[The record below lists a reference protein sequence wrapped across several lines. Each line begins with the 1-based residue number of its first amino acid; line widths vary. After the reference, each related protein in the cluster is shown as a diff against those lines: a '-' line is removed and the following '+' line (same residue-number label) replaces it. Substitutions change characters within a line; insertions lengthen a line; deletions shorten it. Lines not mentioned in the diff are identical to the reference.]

1 MAGAKIRGITLEIG
15 GDTSGLTK
23 ALKDVNGDL
32 KNTQKQLKDV
42 ERLLKLDPK
51 NTELL
56 AQKQKL
62 LADNVTNTSKK
73 LDELKRIQD
82 TMDQNGVDKNSEQYM
97 ALQREIIATEND
109 LKKAKAE
116 LKQFGSVSLQKVKA
130 QFEDISKKAGEV
142 ADKTRGL
149 SLAAGGALAGL
160 GGLAYKAI
168 SGADELN
175 TLAKQTGFTTEELQR
190 FQYAAELVDVS
201 MEDIVGA
208 TKKLKRA
215 MGNDDDIFGQL
226 GVSIRDSNGEM
237 RDMRDVFY
245 DSLRA
250 LSRVRNETERDT
262 LAMELFGKS
271 ADELAGIIDDGGDAL
286 KRFGEQAVGVLD
298 EDTLARLNE
307 MNDQLDQ
314 MKNNLVGAFT
324 ELGAKIAEVLGPKLG
339 WLIGKIGEF
348 VDWLGTLDEGTIE
361 TILYILALTAAL
373 SPVASAI
380 SAISGAI
387 MFLVGN
393 PVVLLIAAII
403 ALVALIAIKG
413 DEIQDKLGEL
423 DNYVQNV
430 FAKDW
435 TETFGPVLGS
445 VMNEFSSMLEQRWNG
460 IMSHLNGI
468 IDFIRGIF
476 TGNWERVWKGV
487 QEIFSG
493 VFTTMTGISRDSIN
507 SIIGWVNSGI
517 DSINSLIQL
526 VNSVSGLRLGRIGH
540 IPFFANGGVLTQGS
554 AIVGEAGPEL
564 LTMNQ
569 GKAVVTPLG
578 GGGASGGVPIN
589 ITVQSVLDGRVI
601 GESTYKYLN
610 NRGRAYGA

>member
-62 LADNVTNTSKK
+62 LADNVDNTSKK

-109 LKKAKAE
+109 LKKAKNE

-130 QFEDISKKAGEV
+130 QLEDISKKAGEV
-142 ADKTRGL
+142 AEKTRGI
-149 SLAAGGALAGL
+149 SMAAGGALVGL
-160 GGLAYKAI
+160 GGLAYNAVK
-168 SGADELN
+168 GADELN
-175 TLAKQTGFTTEELQR
+175 TLAKQTGFSTEELQR
-190 FQYAAELVDVS
+190 FKYAADLVDVS
-201 MEDIVGA
+201 MDDIVAA
-208 TKKLKRA
+208 TKKLKKA
-215 MGNDDDIFGQL
+215 MGSDDDIFEKL

-286 KRFGEQAVGVLD
+286 KYFGDQAVGVLD
-298 EDTLARLNE
+298 ADTLEKLNQ

-324 ELGAKIAEVLGPKLG
+324 ELGAKIAEVLGPKLE
-339 WLIGKIGEF
+339 WLLGKIGEF

-380 SAISGAI
+380 GNISGAI
-387 MFLVGN
+387 AFLLAN
-393 PVVLLIAAII
+393 PYVALIAAIV
-403 ALVALIAIKG
+403 ALVALIAVKG
-413 DEIQDKLGEL
+413 DEIQAKLGEL
-423 DNYVQNV
+423 DDYVQNV
-430 FAKDW
+430 FARDW
-435 TETFGPVLGS
+435 TETFGPVLGN
-445 VMNEFSSMLEQRWNG
+445 VMNDFFQMVKGHWDG
-460 IMSHLNGI
+460 IMTHLNGV
-468 IDFIRGIF
+468 IDFIRGVF
-476 TGNWERVWKGV
+476 TADWTRAWNGV
-487 QEIFSG
+487 KEIFAGAFSSI
-493 VFTTMTGISRDSIN
+493 TGITKDSVNGIIQWIN
-507 SIIGWVNSGI
+507 WAI
-517 DSINSLIQL
+517 DGLNTLIRL
-526 VNSVSGLRLGRIGH
+526 VNQVSGLRLGSIGH
-540 IPFFANGGVLTQGS
+540 IPFMANGGVLTQGS

-578 GGGASGGVPIN
+578 GGAASSAPIN

>member
-62 LADNVTNTSKK
+62 LADNVDNTSKK

-116 LKQFGSVSLQKVKA
+116 LQKFGSVSLQKVKA
-130 QFEDISKKAGEV
+130 QLEDISKKAGEV
-142 ADKTRGL
+142 AEKTRGI
-149 SLAAGGALAGL
+149 SMAAGGALVGL
-160 GGLAYKAI
+160 GGLAYNAVK
-168 SGADELN
+168 GADELN
-175 TLAKQTGFTTEELQR
+175 TLAKQTGFSTEELQR
-190 FQYAAELVDVS
+190 FQYAADMVDVS
-201 MEDIVGA
+201 MEDIISA
-208 TKKLKRA
+208 TKKLKKA
-215 MGNDDDIFGQL
+215 MGSDDDIFGKL

-286 KRFGEQAVGVLD
+286 KYFGDQAVGVLD
-298 EDTLARLNE
+298 QDTLDRLGQ

-324 ELGAKIAEVLGPKLG
+324 ELGAKIAEVLGPKLE
-339 WLIGKIGEF
+339 WLLGKIGEF

-380 SAISGAI
+380 GNISGAI
-387 MFLVGN
+387 AFLLSN
-393 PVVLLIAAII
+393 PYVALIAAIV
-403 ALVALIAIKG
+403 ALVALIAVKG
-413 DEIQDKLGEL
+413 DEIQAKLGEL
-423 DNYVQNV
+423 DDYVQNV
-430 FAKDW
+430 FARDW
-435 TETFGPVLGS
+435 TETFGPVLGN
-445 VMNEFSSMLEQRWNG
+445 VMNDFFQMVKGHWDG
-460 IMSHLNGI
+460 IMTHLNGV
-468 IDFIRGIF
+468 IDFIRGVF
-476 TGNWERVWKGV
+476 TADWTRAWNGV
-487 QEIFSG
+487 KEIFAGAFSSI
-493 VFTTMTGISRDSIN
+493 TGITKDSVNGIIQWIN
-507 SIIGWVNSGI
+507 WAI
-517 DSINSLIQL
+517 DGLNTLIRL
-526 VNSVSGLRLGRIGH
+526 VNQVSGLRIGSIGH
-540 IPFFANGGVLTQGS
+540 IPFMANGGVLTQGS

-578 GGGASGGVPIN
+578 GGAASSAPIN

>member
-62 LADNVTNTSKK
+62 LADNVDNTSKK

-109 LKKAKAE
+109 LKKAKNE

-130 QFEDISKKAGEV
+130 QLEDISKKAGEV
-142 ADKTRGL
+142 AEKTRGI
-149 SLAAGGALAGL
+149 SLAAGGALVGL
-160 GGLAYKAI
+160 GGLAYNAVK
-168 SGADELN
+168 GADELN
-175 TLAKQTGFTTEELQR
+175 TLAKQTGFSTEELQR
-190 FQYAAELVDVS
+190 FKYAADLVDVS
-201 MEDIVGA
+201 MDDIVAA
-208 TKKLKRA
+208 TKKLKKA
-215 MGNDDDIFGQL
+215 MGSDDDIFGKL

-286 KRFGEQAVGVLD
+286 KRFGDEAVGVLD
-298 EDTLARLNE
+298 ADTLEKLNQ

-324 ELGAKIAEVLGPKLG
+324 ELGAKIAEVLGPKLE
-339 WLIGKIGEF
+339 WLLGKIGEF

-380 SAISGAI
+380 GNISGAI
-387 MFLVGN
+387 AFLLSN
-393 PVVLLIAAII
+393 PYVALIAAII
-403 ALVALIAIKG
+403 ALVALIAVKG
-413 DEIQDKLGEL
+413 DEIQAKLGEL
-423 DNYVQNV
+423 DDYVQNV
-430 FAKDW
+430 FARDW
-435 TETFGPVLGS
+435 TETFGPVLGN
-445 VMNEFSSMLEQRWNG
+445 VMNDFFQMVKGHWDG
-460 IMSHLNGI
+460 IMTHLNGV
-468 IDFIRGIF
+468 IDFIRGVF
-476 TGNWERVWKGV
+476 TADWTRAWNGV
-487 QEIFSG
+487 KEIFAGAFSSI
-493 VFTTMTGISRDSIN
+493 TGITKDSVNGIIQWIN
-507 SIIGWVNSGI
+507 WAI
-517 DSINSLIQL
+517 DGLNTLIRL
-526 VNSVSGLRLGRIGH
+526 VNQVSGLRIGSIGH
-540 IPFFANGGVLTQGS
+540 IPFMANGGVLTQGS

-578 GGGASGGVPIN
+578 GGAASSAPIN

>member
-62 LADNVTNTSKK
+62 LADNVDNTSKK

-116 LKQFGSVSLQKVKA
+116 LQQFGSVSLQKVKA
-130 QFEDISKKAGEV
+130 QLEDISKKAGEV
-142 ADKTRGL
+142 AEKTRGI
-149 SLAAGGALAGL
+149 SIAAGGALVGL
-160 GGLAYKAI
+160 GGLAYNAVK
-168 SGADELN
+168 GADELN
-175 TLAKQTGFTTEELQR
+175 TLAKQTGFSTEELQR
-190 FQYAAELVDVS
+190 FKYAADLVDVS
-201 MEDIVGA
+201 MDDIVAA
-208 TKKLKRA
+208 TKKLKKA
-215 MGNDDDIFGQL
+215 MGSDDDIFEKL

-286 KRFGEQAVGVLD
+286 KYFGDQAVGVLD
-298 EDTLARLNE
+298 QDTLDRLGQ

-324 ELGAKIAEVLGPKLG
+324 ELGAKIAEVLGPKLE
-339 WLIGKIGEF
+339 WLLGKIGEF

-380 SAISGAI
+380 GNISGAI
-387 MFLVGN
+387 AFLLSN
-393 PVVLLIAAII
+393 PYVALVAAIV
-403 ALVALIAIKG
+403 ALVALIAVKG
-413 DEIQDKLGEL
+413 DEIQAKLGEL
-423 DNYVQNV
+423 DDYVQNV
-430 FAKDW
+430 FARDW
-435 TETFGPVLGS
+435 TETFGPVLGN
-445 VMNEFSSMLEQRWNG
+445 VMNDFFQMVKGHWDG
-460 IMSHLNGI
+460 IMTHLNGV
-468 IDFIRGIF
+468 IDFIRGVF
-476 TGNWERVWKGV
+476 TADWTRAWNGV
-487 QEIFSG
+487 KEIFAGAFSSI
-493 VFTTMTGISRDSIN
+493 TGITKDSVNGIIQWIN
-507 SIIGWVNSGI
+507 WAI
-517 DSINSLIQL
+517 DGLNTLIRL
-526 VNSVSGLRLGRIGH
+526 VNQVSGLRIGGIGH
-540 IPFFANGGVLTQGS
+540 IPFMANGGVLTQGS

-578 GGGASGGVPIN
+578 GGAASSAPIN

>member
-23 ALKDVNGDL
+23 SLKDVNGEI

-62 LADNVTNTSKK
+62 LADNVTNTNKK

-130 QFEDISKKAGEV
+130 QLDDISKKAGEV
-142 ADKTRGL
+142 AEKTRGL
-149 SLAAGGALAGL
+149 STAAAGALAGL

-175 TLAKQTGFTTEELQR
+175 TLAKQTGFSTDELQR
-190 FQYAAELVDVS
+190 FKYAADLVDVT
-201 MEDIVGA
+201 MEDIVSA
-208 TKKLKRA
+208 TRKMKKA
-215 MGNDDDIFGQL
+215 MGSDSGIFGEL
-226 GVSIRDSNGEM
+226 GVSIRDSNGEL

-245 DSLRA
+245 DTLRA

-262 LAMELFGKS
+262 LAMEVFGKS
-271 ADELAGIIDDGGDAL
+271 ADELAGIIDDGGAAL
-286 KRFGEQAVGVLD
+286 ERFGKEAVGILD
-298 EDTLARLNE
+298 EETLDKLNT
-307 MNDQLDQ
+307 MNDQIDQ
-314 MKNNLVGAFT
+314 MKANLLGAMT
-324 ELGAKIAEVLGPKLG
+324 ELGAKVAETLGPQLD
-339 WLIGKIGEF
+339 WLLGKIGEF
-348 VDWLGTLDEGTIE
+348 VDWLSTLDEGTLQ
-361 TILYILALTAAL
+361 TIITMLALTAAL

-380 SAISGAI
+380 GSISTAI
-387 MFLVGN
+387 MFLLSN
-393 PVVLLIAAII
+393 PMVLLVAAIV
-403 ALVALIAIKG
+403 ALVALIALKG
-413 DEIQDKLGEL
+413 DEIQAKLAEV

-430 FAKDW
+430 FARDW
-435 TETFGPVLGS
+435 TKTFGPQLGG
-445 VMNEFSSMLEQRWNG
+445 VMNDFAAMIKSRWDG
-460 IMSHLNGI
+460 IVQHLNGV
-468 IDFIRGIF
+468 IDFIRGVF
-476 TGNWERVWKGV
+476 TGDWSRAWNGV
-487 QEIFSG
+487 KEIFAG
-493 VFTTMTGISRDSIN
+493 VFSTMTGITRDGIN
-507 SIIGWVNSGI
+507 SIISWVNSGI
-517 DSINSLIQL
+517 DSLNSLIAL
-526 VNSVSGLRLGRIGH
+526 VNRVGGLRLGSIGK
-540 IPFFANGGVLTQGS
+540 IPFMASGGVLSHGS
-554 AIVGEAGPEL
+554 AVVGEAGPEL

-578 GGGASGGVPIN
+578 GGSSGGAPIN

-610 NRGRAYGA
+610 NRGRAYGT

>member
-73 LDELKRIQD
+73 LDELKRIQQ
-82 TMDQNGVDKNSEQYM
+82 TMDENGVDKNSEQYM
-97 ALQREIIATEND
+97 ALQREIIATEAD

-130 QFEDISKKAGEV
+130 QLDQISKKAGEV
-142 ADKTRGL
+142 AEKTRGI
-149 SLAAGGALAGL
+149 STAAAGALAGL

-168 SGADELN
+168 KGADELN
-175 TLAKQTGFTTEELQR
+175 TLAKQTGFSTDELQR
-190 FQYAAELVDVS
+190 FQYAADLVDVS
-201 MEDIVGA
+201 MDDIVSA
-208 TKKLKRA
+208 TKKLKKA

-262 LAMELFGKS
+262 LAMDLFGKS

-286 KRFGEQAVGVLD
+286 KRFGNQAVGVLD
-298 EDTLARLNE
+298 AETIDKLNQ

-324 ELGAKIAEVLGPKLG
+324 ELGAKIAEVLGPKLE
-339 WLIGKIGEF
+339 WLIGKVGEF
-348 VDWLGTLDEGTIE
+348 VDWLGTLDEGTLE
-361 TILYILALTAAL
+361 TILTLLALTAAL

-380 SAISGAI
+380 SNISGAI
-387 MFLVGN
+387 AFLLTN
-393 PVVLLIAAII
+393 PYVALVAAII
-403 ALVALIAIKG
+403 ALVALIAVKG
-413 DEIQDKLGEL
+413 DEIQAEL
-423 DNYVQNV
+423 QKVDDYIQGV
-430 FAKDW
+430 FARDW
-435 TETFGPVLGS
+435 TETFGPVLGD
-445 VMNEFSSMLEQRWNG
+445 VINDFFAHVKGRWDG
-460 IMSHLNGI
+460 IMEHLNGV
-468 IDFIRGIF
+468 IDFIRGVF
-476 TGNWERVWKGV
+476 TGDWTRAWNGV
-487 QEIFSG
+487 KEIFSG
-493 VFTTMTGISRDSIN
+493 VFSTMTGITRDGIN
-507 SIIGWVNSGI
+507 SIISWVNSGI
-517 DSINSLIQL
+517 DALNNLIRL
-526 VNSVSGLRLGRIGH
+526 VNSFAGLRIGSIGH
-540 IPFFANGGVLTQGS
+540 IPFMANGGVLTQGS

-578 GGGASGGVPIN
+578 GGAASGGVPIN

>member
-73 LDELKRIQD
+73 LDELKRIQG

-130 QFEDISKKAGEV
+130 QFDAISKKAGEV
-142 ADKTRGL
+142 AEKTRGL
-149 SLAAGGALAGL
+149 STAAGGALVAL

-168 SGADELN
+168 SGADDLN
-175 TLAKQTGFTTEELQR
+175 TLAKQTGFSTEELQR
-190 FQYAAELVDVS
+190 FAYAADLVDVS
-201 MEDIVGA
+201 MDDIVAA
-208 TKKLKRA
+208 TKRMKRA
-215 MGNDDDIFGQL
+215 MGNEDDIFGQL

-286 KRFGEQAVGVLD
+286 KRFGDQAVGVLD
-298 EDTLARLNE
+298 QETLDKLGL

-314 MKNNLVGAFT
+314 MKNNLIGAFT
-324 ELGAKIAEVLGPKLG
+324 ELGAKIAEVLGPKLE
-339 WLIGKIGEF
+339 WLITKVGEF
-348 VDWLGTLDEGTIE
+348 VDWLGTLDEGTLE
-361 TILYILALTAAL
+361 TILTLLALTAAL

-380 SAISGAI
+380 SNISGAI
-387 MFLVGN
+387 AFLLAN
-393 PVVLLIAAII
+393 PYVALVAAII
-403 ALVALIAIKG
+403 ALAVLIAVKG
-413 DEIQDKLGEL
+413 DEIQAKLGEV
-423 DNYVQNV
+423 DNYVQNA

-435 TETFGPVLGS
+435 TQTFGPVLGGA
-445 VMNEFSSMLEQRWNG
+445 MNDFMELVKLRWDG
-460 IMSHLNGI
+460 IMEHLNGV

-476 TGNWERVWKGV
+476 TGDWRRAWGGV
-487 QEIFSG
+487 GEIFEG
-493 VFTTMTGISRDSIN
+493 VMNTIGIDVRGTMN
-507 SIIGWVNSGI
+507 EIIKWVNYGI
-517 DSINSLIQL
+517 DGLNSLISL
-526 VNSVSGLRLGRIGH
+526 VNAVSGFHFGSIGH
-540 IPFFANGGVLTQGS
+540 LKFFADGGTLTHGQ

-578 GGGASGGVPIN
+578 GSGASSAPIN

-601 GESTYKYLN
+601 GESTYRYLN
-610 NRGRAYGA
+610 QRGRAYGN

>member
-130 QFEDISKKAGEV
+130 QLADISKKAGEV
-142 ADKTRGL
+142 AEKTRGI
-149 SLAAGGALAGL
+149 STAAAGALAGL

-175 TLAKQTGFTTEELQR
+175 TLAKQTGFSMDELQR
-190 FQYAAELVDVS
+190 FKYAADLVDVS
-201 MEDIVGA
+201 MDDIVAA
-208 TKKLKRA
+208 TKRLKKA

-286 KRFGEQAVGVLD
+286 KRFGDQAVGVLD
-298 EDTLARLNE
+298 AETIDKLNQ

-324 ELGAKIAEVLGPKLG
+324 ELGAKIAEVLGPKLE
-339 WLIGKIGEF
+339 WLIGKVGEF
-348 VDWLGTLDEGTIE
+348 VDWLGTLDEGTLE
-361 TILYILALTAAL
+361 TILTLLALTAAL

-380 SAISGAI
+380 SNISGAI
-387 MFLVGN
+387 AFLLTN
-393 PVVLLIAAII
+393 PYVALVAAII
-403 ALVALIAIKG
+403 ALVALIAVKG
-413 DEIQDKLGEL
+413 DEIQAEL
-423 DNYVQNV
+423 QKVDDYIQGV

-435 TETFGPVLGS
+435 TETFGPVLGD
-445 VMNEFSSMLEQRWNG
+445 VINDFFAHVKGRWDG
-460 IMSHLNGI
+460 IMEHLNGV
-468 IDFIRGIF
+468 IDFIRGVF
-476 TGNWERVWKGV
+476 TGDWTRAWNGV
-487 QEIFSG
+487 KEIFSG
-493 VFTTMTGISRDSIN
+493 VFSTMTGITRDGIN
-507 SIIGWVNSGI
+507 SIISWVNSGI
-517 DSINSLIQL
+517 DALNRLIQL
-526 VNSVSGLRLGRIGH
+526 VNSVAHLRIGSIGH
-540 IPFFANGGVLTQGS
+540 IPFMANGGVLTQGS

-578 GGGASGGVPIN
+578 GGAASGGVPIN

>member
-62 LADNVTNTSKK
+62 LADNVDNTSKK

-116 LKQFGSVSLQKVKA
+116 LQKFGSVSLQKVKA
-130 QFEDISKKAGEV
+130 QFEDISKKADKV
-142 ADKTRGL
+142 AEKTRDL
-149 SLAAGGALAGL
+149 SLSAGGALAGL

-190 FQYAAELVDVS
+190 FKYAADLVDVS

-208 TKKLKRA
+208 SKKMKKA
-215 MGNDDDIFGQL
+215 MGSDDDVFGKL
-226 GVSIRDSNGEM
+226 GVSIRNSNGEL

-286 KRFGEQAVGVLD
+286 KRFGSEAVGVLD
-298 EDTLARLNE
+298 SETLDKLNA
-307 MNDQLDQ
+307 MNDQIDQ
-314 MKNNLVGAFT
+314 MKANLIGAFT
-324 ELGAKIAEVLGPKLG
+324 ELGAKIAEVLGPKLE
-339 WLIGKIGEF
+339 WLITKVGEF
-348 VDWLGTLDEGTIE
+348 VDWLGTLDEGTLE
-361 TILYILALTAAL
+361 TVIYLLALAAAI

-380 SAISGAI
+380 GNVSGAI
-387 MFLVGN
+387 AFLLSN
-393 PVVLLIAAII
+393 PYVALIAAII
-403 ALVALIAIKG
+403 ALVALIAVKG
-413 DEIQDKLGEL
+413 DEIQEKLAEV
-423 DNYVQNV
+423 DNYVQNI
-430 FAKDW
+430 FARDW
-435 TETFGPVLGS
+435 RETFGPVLGS

-526 VNSVSGLRLGRIGH
+526 VNRVSGLRLGSFGH
-540 IPFFANGGVLTQGS
+540 IPFFANGGVLSSGS
-554 AIVGEAGPEL
+554 AVVGEAGPEL
-564 LTMNQ
+564 LTMNH

-578 GGGASGGVPIN
+578 GGASSGSPIN

-610 NRGRAYGA
+610 QRGRAYGV